1 MILEKFGTN
10 KYDDKVLFVNPDVTY
25 REFKK
30 HVCGQVEEFLKSKC
44 ENVVLF
50 GDNYFDFS
58 VNFFSAVFA
67 QKNIYLITDKTR
79 LKQLDFEYILPQKS
93 TPKSGDFYKNLN
105 SKDVEI
111 RFFTSGSTGKPK
123 TIMKTLYNLEVEAQ
137 STVDEFNIREGGIVA
152 STTSSSHSF
161 GIAFNFILPFY
172 AGLRINQKKIEFPE
186 QFDVVGDYI
195 LISSPSFM
203 QKLVKYDYIFDN
215 PPKQMFLAGAKLD
228 KETLEYLKKYS
239 DVVDIYG
246 STETGNI
253 AFKREDKVFTVISNV
268 EVTTTSDNEIVVES
282 EFFPESKTI
291 LSDIIEFVGD
301 KKFILKKRAD
311 RLVKIQEKRI
321 SLDEIE
327 GIIKKYPDV
336 DDCYCFVEDD
346 KLCCAIATKNIALEV
361 QSIKKFALNYSEIV
375 PKKWRI
381 LDEIPKNEAGKTD
394 KNKLNKIFGMNLSL
408 PFVVSRNIS
417 ENSAEIELV
426 FKHNCNFFKGHFDA
440 MPILPGVVQ
449 LYYARYFIEDVLG
462 IELGY
467 SEVKKVKF
475 SNIINPDMK
484 VKLVLKNNEK
494 SVEYTYLADDKIF
507 SSGIFIK

>member
-1 MILEKFGTN
+1 MILEKFGTD
-10 KYDDKVLFVNPDVTY
+10 KYNDKVLFVNPDVTFG
-25 REFKK
+25 EFKK
-30 HVCGQVEEFLKSKC
+30 YVCGQVEMFVKSKC

-50 GDNYFDFS
+50 GDDYFEFA
-58 VNFFSAVFA
+58 VNFFAAVFA

-79 LKQLDFEYILPQKS
+79 LKQLDFEYILPHIS
-93 TPKSGDFYKNLN
+93 TKKSGDFYKKLN
-105 SKDVEI
+105 PKDVEI
-111 RFFTSGSTGKPK
+111 KFFTSGSTGKPK
-123 TIMKTLYNLEVEAQ
+123 TIMKTLYNLEVEAE
-137 STVDEFNIREGGIVA
+137 STVKEFKLFGDKTIA

-172 AGLRINQKKIEFPE
+172 AGFKINRKKIEFPE
-186 QFDVVGDYI
+186 QFDIVGDYT

-203 QKLVKYDYIFDN
+203 EKLMKYDYSFEN
-215 PPKQMFLAGAKLD
+215 PPQQMFLAGAKLG
-228 KETLEYLKKYS
+228 KETLDYLKKYS

-253 AFKREDKVFTVISNV
+253 AFKREEKVFTVIADV
-268 EVTTTSDNEIVVES
+268 KVTTNSNSEIVVES
-282 EFFPESKTI
+282 DFFPDGKMV

-301 KKFILKKRAD
+301 RKFVLKKRVD
-311 RLVKIQEKRI
+311 RLVKIQEKRV

-327 GIIKKYPDV
+327 SVIKKHPDI
-336 DDCYCFVEDD
+336 DDCYCFVNED
-346 KLCCAIATKNIALEV
+346 KLCCALATKNINLDT
-361 QSIKKFALNYSEIV
+361 QSVKKYALNYSEIV

-381 LDEIPKNEAGKTD
+381 LNEIPKNEAGKTD

-408 PFVVSRNIS
+408 PFVVSKNVS
-417 ENSAEIELV
+417 ENFAEIELV
-426 FKHNCNFFKGHFDA
+426 FKHNCNFFKGHFDV

-449 LYYARYFIEDVLG
+449 LYYARYFIEDIFR

-475 SNIINPDMK
+475 SNIISPDVQ
-484 VKLVLKNNEK
+484 VKLILKNKEK
-494 SVEYTYLADDKIF
+494 SVEYTYVADDKIF

>member
-1 MILEKFGTN
+1 MILEKFDTN

-93 TPKSGDFYKNLN
+93 TPKSGEFYKNLN
-105 SKDVEI
+105 PKDIEI

-123 TIMKTLYNLEVEAQ
+123 TIIKTLYNLEVEAQ
-137 STVDEFNIREGGIVA
+137 STADEFNIHEGEVVA
-152 STTSSSHSF
+152 STTSFSHSF
-161 GIAFNFILPFY
+161 GIAFGFILSFY
-172 AGLRINQKKIEFPE
+172 ADLRINQKKIEFPE

-203 QKLVKYDYIFDN
+203 TKLMKYDYIFDN
-215 PPKQMFLAGAKLD
+215 PPKQMFLAGAKLG
-228 KETLEYLKKYS
+228 KETLDYLKKYS

-253 AFKREDKVFTVISNV
+253 AFKREDEVFTVISNV
-268 EVTTTSDNEIVVES
+268 EVTTNTNSEIVVES
-282 EFFPESKTI
+282 EFFPDGKTV

-301 KKFILKKRAD
+301 KNFILKKRAD
-311 RLVKIQEKRI
+311 RLVKIQEKRV

-336 DDCYCFVEDD
+336 VDCYCLVEDD
-346 KLCCAIATKNIALEV
+346 KLCCAIATQNIALEV
-361 QSIKKFALNYSEIV
+361 QSVKKFALNYSEIV

-381 LDEIPKNEAGKTD
+381 LDEIPKNEAGKID
-394 KNKLNKIFGMNLSL
+394 KAKLKKIFGMNLSL
-408 PFVVSRNIS
+408 PFVVSKNIS

-475 SNIINPDMK
+475 SNIIKPDMK
-484 VKLVLKNNEK
+484 VKLVLKNKEK

-507 SSGIFIK
+507 SSGIFVK